1 MDIYFGTLWGNREVP
16 DLRVFGF
23 SSSVPFHF
31 PTMLEQKQNT
41 MGNDDK
47 QAKMLASIKGINE
60 MLAQADKML
69 DTYEQAL
76 RCYYPDDVA
85 ESYCTEFASLMAKA
99 LDSVKERVWEIV
111 QS

>member
-31 PTMLEQKQNT
+31 PAMLEQKQKT

-47 QAKMLASIKGINE
+47 QVKMLASIKGINE

-111 QS
+111 QA